1 MATPDKIDKSPVAG
15 EATEFEDLKKEQA
28 VQENIAHYL
37 PANDEEKALD
47 KTINRKLDFTVLLVL
62 AISFIVSLPLPPSS
76 SPLHPNTRLLQLC
89 GIDKTNVGF
98 VATSS
103 FVQDANLQPDDI
115 PTSLSLVGLPPP
127 SATPRST
134 SP

>member
-1 MATPDKIDKSPVAG
+1 MAAPDKIDKSPVAG

-62 AISFIVSLPLPPSS
+62 AISFIVSLPLPFHHHPPSILTLDFSS
-76 SPLHPNTRLLQLC
+76 SVASTR
-89 GIDKTNVGF
+89 
-98 VATSS
+98 
-103 FVQDANLQPDDI
+103 
-115 PTSLSLVGLPPP
+115 PT
-127 SATPRST
+127 
-134 SP
+134 